1 MTALNWLVLAG
12 IVLLLAVDR
21 LRIRLLAA
29 TLLYLALDA
38 AARLGARLAKRALE
52 LDLRIGRW
60 RHELERREGAVTT
73 IAGRI
78 AGHVR
83 AGATRGEEEYEFLN
97 ARDMDLL
104 ARAIDNLGCHV
115 QVWPTRL
122 QWRRRDLHC
131 RGANGLLSLYALA
144 PADRDAWADALANLD
159 GETTP

>member
-12 IVLLLAVDR
+12 IVLLLTVDR

-38 AARLGARLAKRALE
+38 GARLGARLARRALK

-60 RHELERREGAVTT
+60 RHELRWREGVVTT
-73 IAGRI
+73 VAGRV
-78 AGHVR
+78 AYHVKV
-83 AGATRGEEEYEFLN
+83 GATRGEEKYEFLD

-104 ARAIDNLGCHV
+104 ARAIDNLGCYA

-131 RGANGLLSLYALA
+131 RGANGLLSLHALA